1 LPAAPT
7 WERFPRWSKASF
19 RDENRGVIPDS
30 FKLDL
35 LNRVDIVDVVS
46 RFVQLKKGGANYLG
60 LCPFHGEKTPSFTV
74 SPAKQ
79 FYHCFGCGVHGN
91 AIGFVMA
98 YSALG
103 YVDAVKELAASAG
116 MQIPELKPRTREE
129 IARQE
134 RETDLYAVM
143 EKAMEFYRA
152 ELKKS
157 PRAIDYLKGRG
168 LTGEIAARYRIGYA
182 PDDWQGLKAVFENYS
197 ESFLVECG
205 LVIDNEGKRYD
216 RFRDRIMFPI
226 LNQRASVIGFG
237 GRVLGEGE
245 PKYLNSPETPL
256 FEKGRE
262 VYGLVQA
269 REGIHG
275 SGRALVVEGY
285 MDVVALAQFDVAY
298 AVATLGTA
306 TTPVHVSKMLRLAD
320 ELVFSFDGD
329 AAGRKAAWRALEV
342 SLPLA
347 PDSKPIKFLFLPEG
361 EDPDTFI
368 RKNKKEAFEKLVRE
382 AQTLSD
388 FLLSELRAQSDLAT
402 AEGRS
407 QFLSA
412 AKPHLQKIEAPALK
426 LQVLKEAARLAG
438 VTQDEALTIFGSKP
452 EKPAYR
458 NPAPARKSSQ
468 PPSSPEWKLL
478 SYVVARPSLVSEMD
492 LSEIDASLPEAK
504 ALKALAD
511 RYLAEPAA
519 AGSSGAMLVEHFQNS
534 PHAQVLFAAQANT
547 MDAAESEEQAR
558 QQVQHAL
565 WKIEINRKNNQIR
578 ALGEKLRQGMLSK
591 EEHLQY
597 GKMITEV
604 KSLEQRLQSEGRP
617 AQR

>member
-1 LPAAPT
+1 M
-7 WERFPRWSKASF
+7 
-19 RDENRGVIPDS
+19 IPDS
-30 FKLDL
+30 FKQDL

-46 RFVQLKKGGANYLG
+46 RYVQLKKGGANYLG

-98 YSALG
+98 YAALG
-103 YVDAVKELAASAG
+103 YIDAIKELAASVG
-116 MQIPELKPRTREE
+116 MQVPESRPATPAEA
-129 IARQE
+129 ARKE

-157 PRAIDYLKGRG
+157 PKAIDYLKGRG
-168 LTGEIAARYRIGYA
+168 LTGEIAARFRIGYA
-182 PDDWQGLKAVFENYS
+182 PDDWQGLKGVFPEY
-197 ESFLVECG
+197 EDKALVECG
-205 LVIDNEGKRYD
+205 LVIENEGKRYD

-226 LNQRASVIGFG
+226 LNQRGSVIGFG
-237 GRVLGEGE
+237 GRVLDDGE

-275 SGRALVVEGY
+275 SGLALVVEGY
-285 MDVVALAQFDVAY
+285 MDVVALAQFDVGY

-306 TTPVHVSKMLRLAD
+306 TTPVHVNKLLRLAD

-329 AAGRKAAWRALEV
+329 AAGKKAAWRALEV

-347 PDSKPIKFLFLPEG
+347 QDNKPVKFLFLPDG
-361 EDPDTFI
+361 EDPDTYI
-368 RKNKKEAFEKLVRE
+368 RKHGKESFERLVRD
-382 AQTLSD
+382 AQTLSEY
-388 FLLSELRAQSDLAT
+388 LLDELRSQSNLAT

-407 QFLSA
+407 QFLAA
-412 AKPHLQKIEAPALK
+412 AKPHLQKIAAPALK
-426 LQVLKEAARLAG
+426 LQVLKEAARLSG
-438 VTQDEALTIFGSKP
+438 LTQGEASLLLAP
-452 EKPAYR
+452 EIAKPAYR
-458 NPAPARKSSQ
+458 QPAPAKK
-468 PPSSPEWKLL
+468 PFTAPSTPEWKLL
-478 SYVVARPSLVSEMD
+478 SYVVARPALAG
-492 LSEIDASLPEAK
+492 EIDTSVIDMSLPESQ

-511 RYLAEPAA
+511 HFLADSGGAGAHEAA
-519 AGSSGAMLVEHFQNS
+519 SSAMLVEDFQNS
-534 PHAQVLFAAQANT
+534 PHAEILFAAQANT
-547 MDAAESEEQAR
+547 MDLADTEEHAR
-558 QQVQHAL
+558 LQVQHAL
-565 WKIEINRKNNQIR
+565 WKIEINRKNSFIK
-578 ALGEKLRQGMLSK
+578 ALGEKLRQGKLSK

-597 GKMITEV
+597 GQMITEV
-604 KSLEQRLQSEGRP
+604 KALERRLQTEGR
-617 AQR
+617 AGAR